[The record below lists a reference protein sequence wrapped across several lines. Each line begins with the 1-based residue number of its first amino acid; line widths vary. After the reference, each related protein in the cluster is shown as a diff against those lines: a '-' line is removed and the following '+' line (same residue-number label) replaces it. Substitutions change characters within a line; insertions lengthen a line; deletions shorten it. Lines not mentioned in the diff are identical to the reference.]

1 MVLGKRYAPGGY
13 DVKYGKAPVG
23 TPRGPGD
30 KFWGLS
36 AAQLESMT
44 PEQRKALQGAR
55 SSIGG
60 FARNVLTSRDI
71 FAQATGGGGQG
82 LQALIDEALREAGV
96 GGGGGGSF
104 GGSQGGMELEARL
117 AREAAAEDFARQM
130 QFNTLQQQFQAAQE
144 EKQRE
149 FQRQQALEQLKAER
163 QRIYTD
169 MLGTDPVRAVL
180 FAMGIGGEILPG
192 GEQFAGLPPIQGAEQ
207 QAAKT
212 QTALQGIL
220 GGPIGLGQ
228 AGVTG
233 LPDVEKA
240 AAAYSAGQGA
250 QGSISD
256 LGSARTLLTSG
267 FGVGATPGQGR
278 PGLSRE
284 EALRRISAVT
294 PQGAF

>member
-1 MVLGKRYAPGGY
+1 MPQFSPLELQVLKSLGIGSNDPAASAMLSRMGELKTNQLAGDPAFQTGSKFFGS
-13 DVKYGKAPVG
+13 KFG
-23 TPRGPGD
+23 T
-30 KFWGLS
+30 KVQSGLS
-36 AAQLESMT
+36 LFGPLTSD
-44 PEQRKALQGAR
+44 EQDLRAMVDEEMRKA
-55 SSIGG
+55 
-60 FARNVLTSRDI
+60 
-71 FAQATGGGGQG
+71 
-82 LQALIDEALREAGV
+82 GV
-96 GGGGGGSF
+96 GGGGGSF
-104 GGSQGGMELEARL
+104 GGTQAGMEREATL
-117 AREAAAEDFARQM
+117 ARQAAAEDFARQLQLTQM
-130 QFNTLQQQFQAAQE
+130 QQQFEQAQQ

>member
-1 MVLGKRYAPGGY
+1 MQIFGKIRSGLKSTPEPGS
-13 DVKYGKAPVG
+13 
-23 TPRGPGD
+23 
-30 KFWGLS
+30 FWGLS
-36 AAQLESMT
+36 SQQMAAMT
-44 PEQRKALQGAR
+44 PAQRAALQA
-55 SSIGG
+55 SKASIGG
-60 FARNVLTSRDI
+60 LAGN
-71 FAQATGGGGQG
+71 
-82 LQALIDEALREAGV
+82 ALSFMRGLREVGAGGDQSLEDLINQAMGGD
-96 GGGGGGSF
+96 GGGGGVSF
-104 GGSQGGMELEARL
+104 GSTQAGMAQEAAF
-117 AREAAAEDFARQM
+117 ARQAAAEDFARQLQLTQM
-130 QFNTLQQQFQAAQE
+130 QQQFELAEQ

-149 FQRQQALEQLKAER
+149 FQRQQALEQLKSER

>member
-1 MVLGKRYAPGGY
+1 MPQFSPLELQVLKSLGIGSNDPAASAMLQAMGSTKTKQLAGDPAFQAGSKFFGSKFGAK
-13 DVKYGKAPVG
+13 VQSGLG
-23 TPRGPGD
+23 LFGPSTSG
-30 KFWGLS
+30 
-36 AAQLESMT
+36 
-44 PEQRKALQGAR
+44 EQDLDALIAEAMRKA
-55 SSIGG
+55 
-60 FARNVLTSRDI
+60 
-71 FAQATGGGGQG
+71 
-82 LQALIDEALREAGV
+82 GV
-96 GGGGGGSF
+96 DGGGGSF
-104 GGSQGGMELEARL
+104 GGTQVGMEREAAL
-117 AREAAAEDFARQM
+117 ARQAAAEDFARQLQLTQM
-130 QFNTLQQQFQAAQE
+130 QQQFEQAQQ